1 MAPPPPPGGDDDW
14 HDEDEGDEGEG
25 EEEDGDFEEDD
36 DPTELKI
43 ENVLWLELY
52 AIYNYLTPRTVK
64 RT

>member
-1 MAPPPPPGGDDDW
+1 MLYRYNSRIDLS
-14 HDEDEGDEGEG
+14 
-25 EEEDGDFEEDD
+25 GDFEEDD

>member
-1 MAPPPPPGGDDDW
+1 MLYRYNSRIDLT
-14 HDEDEGDEGEG
+14 
-25 EEEDGDFEEDD
+25 GDFEEDD

-64 RT
+64 QILIIFNCLNSV